1 MRAGSFAFPPL
12 DGKAVHQRIDQL
24 PGVMVRVRAQVGIFG
39 GGQDGAMAED
49 FLYLEQI
56 DARFDQMSGVAVAK
70 AMQGDLFF
78 IPQSAT
84 TLRIVV

>member
-1 MRAGSFAFPPL
+1 
-12 DGKAVHQRIDQL
+12 
-24 PGVMVRVRAQVGIFG
+24 MVRVRCQVRVPD
-39 GGQDGAMAED
+39 GGQDGTMAED

-56 DARFDQMSGVAVAK
+56 DTRFDQMSGIAVTQAV
-70 AMQGDLFF
+70 QGDLFF

>member
-1 MRAGSFAFPPL
+1 MRAGSFDIPPSN
-12 DGKAVHQRIDQL
+12 GEASHQIVDNL
-24 PGVMVRVRAQVGIFG
+24 FCVMVRVGCQVRVLG

-56 DARFDQMSGVAVAK
+56 DARFDQMSGVAVAQ

>member
-1 MRAGSFAFPPL
+1 
-12 DGKAVHQRIDQL
+12 
-24 PGVMVRVRAQVGIFG
+24 
-39 GGQDGAMAED
+39 MAED

-56 DARFDQMSGVAVAK
+56 DARFDQMSGVAVAQ